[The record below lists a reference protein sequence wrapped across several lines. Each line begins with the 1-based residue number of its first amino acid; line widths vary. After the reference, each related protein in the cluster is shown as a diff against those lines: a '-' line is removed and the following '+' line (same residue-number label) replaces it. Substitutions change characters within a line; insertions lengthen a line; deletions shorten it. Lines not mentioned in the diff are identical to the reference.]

1 MKKSIIA
8 ILFIASMLLMSC
20 TENARTRTFGG
31 TQTVDL
37 PKGQRLIT
45 ATWKETSLWS
55 SLWYL
60 TEPMPEGYQPTPKT
74 FQESSG
80 YGMMEGKVIF
90 YESR

>member
-45 ATWKETSLWS
+45 ATWKEADI
-55 SLWYL
+55 WYL

-74 FQESSG
+74 FNSKTSFG
-80 YGMMEGKVIF
+80 IAEGKVIF